1 MPQLQPT
8 VSALA
13 STTSAGLPS
22 YLFANVASGGSETAG
37 VSSINSL
44 TGNVNIVGIPPT
56 TAIRFLNTV
65 TLQNKNVLDLS
76 AGTGMTVTSAAG
88 AYTVNKLA
96 GGLTFQTNTNLGEF
110 TGSQNGTS
118 ALFSSPSQNLP
129 PGTYQLNWS
138 VIIPFTCLTYSTN
151 TAVYQYS
158 VDDGLVGAFQNEP
171 LALQNLTGGVTGFN
185 AFHGVLSAIL
195 VITGASSVMRT
206 QLQFTNANFLN
217 GTGSSCSLSFIKL
230 S

>member
-1 MPQLQPT
+1 MPQIQPT

-13 STTSAGLPS
+13 ATTSLGVPS
-22 YLFANVASGGSETAG
+22 FLFANVASGGSETAG

-44 TGNVNIVGIPPT
+44 TGNVSIVGVPPT
-56 TAIRFLNTV
+56 TAITIFDVV
-65 TLQNKNVLDLS
+65 TLLNNNVLDLS
-76 AGTGMTVTSAAG
+76 AGTGMTVSSVAG

-96 GGLTFQTNTNLGEF
+96 GGLTYQTNTNLGAF

-118 ALFSSPSQNLP
+118 ALFTSPSQNFP

-138 VIIPFTCLTYSTN
+138 VNIPFTCLTYSTN
-151 TAVYQYS
+151 TLVLQYS
-158 VDDGLVGAFQNEP
+158 TDDGLVGAFQNQP

-185 AFHGVLSAIL
+185 SFTGILSAVL
-195 VITGASSVMRT
+195 VITGASSVLRT

-217 GTGSSCSLSFIKL
+217 GTGSSASLSWIKL